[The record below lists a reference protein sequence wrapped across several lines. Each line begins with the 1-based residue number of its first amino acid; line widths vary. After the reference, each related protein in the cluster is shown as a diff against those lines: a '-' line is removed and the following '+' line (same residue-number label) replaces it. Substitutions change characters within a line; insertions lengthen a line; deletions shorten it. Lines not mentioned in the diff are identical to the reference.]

1 MTLYDTRL
9 LQGIEA
15 LLSVIP
21 GERFSQMLMIS
32 TFYPTVWVVPRMK
45 DIENILS
52 EEKQSRQTTAT
63 PY

>member
-9 LQGIEA
+9 LQRIEA

-21 GERFSQMLMIS
+21 GERPSQMLMIS

-45 DIENILS
+45 DIENIIS
-52 EEKQSRQTTAT
+52 EEKQSRQTAAT